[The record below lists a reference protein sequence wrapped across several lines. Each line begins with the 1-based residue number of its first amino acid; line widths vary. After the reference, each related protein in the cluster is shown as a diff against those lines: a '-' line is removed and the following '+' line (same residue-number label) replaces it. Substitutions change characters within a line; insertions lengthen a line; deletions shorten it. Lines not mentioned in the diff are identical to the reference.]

1 ELPPVGEQALAGKYG
16 DFLEA
21 RRAELTAKFDH
32 DFARDGLPGERFS
45 IAPRDAHEVF
55 TVQPDGLHAA
65 FDGRAGYRN
74 ASVAPRLIVGGDFD
88 VTASFERFQP
98 TPSTNGLGSVL
109 LLARTA
115 AQESSECILFCRAAG
130 REDGGFNQSFQ
141 TTITR
146 PHKDAARNEFSPAEA
161 FEASSARLRLA
172 RRGEMV
178 YFLIAENDSPSFRL
192 IRAEQVSADDLA
204 LEGLRFM
211 TQTKESG
218 RVEAVWKKIEVCA
231 ERLSGP
237 AVEDAAQIMAELDRQ
252 RDLLAGSFVHDFT
265 VGELTLERF
274 HRWNF
279 EPPAKPGPD
288 GLRLVAQGAD
298 QWSSAGVAP
307 HVSLRG
313 DFDISVEFEP
323 AEFDPPKAGQNSTF
337 FLQVVLPSEPNLFCA
352 VVHLTDEGGRRRV
365 LTDIRRQKADGS
377 STWLPSHE
385 EVAESIVKFRLARR
399 GEQLY
404 LLCSSAESRRD
415 RLLGR
420 FDCTAADVADSAV
433 QLMAHAGGA
442 GRTAEFNV
450 KRLEILAKELVFR
463 PAGKPAS
470 GN

>member
-1 ELPPVGEQALAGKYG
+1 
-16 DFLEA
+16 
-21 RRAELTAKFDH
+21 
-32 DFARDGLPGERFS
+32 
-45 IAPRDAHEVF
+45 
-55 TVQPDGLHAA
+55 
-65 FDGRAGYRN
+65 
-74 ASVAPRLIVGGDFD
+74 VAPRLTVGGDFD
-88 VTASFERFQP
+88 VTVSFERFHP
-98 TPSTNGLGSVL
+98 TPSNGGLGSVL
-109 LLARTA
+109 LMARTA
-115 AQESSECILFCRAAG
+115 AQEPSECILFSRAAG
-130 REDGGFNQSFQ
+130 REDGGFNQTFQ

-146 PHKDAARNEFSPAEA
+146 PHKDAARNVFSHAEP
-161 FEASSARLRLA
+161 FEASSGRLRLA

-178 YFLIAENDSPSFRL
+178 YFLIAENDSPNFRL

-204 LEGLRFM
+204 LDGLRFM

-218 RVEAVWKKIEVCA
+218 RVEAVWKQIEVRA

-237 AVEDAAQIMAELDRQ
+237 AVEDAAQIVAELDRQ
-252 RDLLAGSFVHDFT
+252 RDLLARSFVHDFT
-265 VGELTLERF
+265 VDELTLERF

-307 HVSLRG
+307 HISLRG
-313 DFDISVEFEP
+313 DFDVSVEFEP

-337 FLQVVLPSEPNLFCA
+337 FLQVVLPNEQNLFCG

-365 LTDIRRQKADGS
+365 LTEIRQQKADGS

-385 EVAESIVKFRLARR
+385 EVAESIVRFRLARR
-399 GEQLY
+399 GEQLF
-404 LLCSSAESRRD
+404 LLCSSAESRGD

-450 KRLEILAKELVFR
+450 KRLEIRAKDLVVG
-463 PAGKPAS
+463 PTGKPAS
-470 GN
+470 DN